1 MPTMQYGTLKIAG
14 FGKTHKKCCENN
26 HTLNLLLFVPRS
38 LVPNDVAAKLQE
50 VEKIPPAGGRVSSS
64 PRLTLRWCCCAA
76 TSCAVSCA
84 GTGAPAASGSATGS
98 SWTGART
105 SPART
110 ASFLRALTGEEA
122 DTKAT
127 KSFTRSTS
135 SSERWKWKTR

>member
-1 MPTMQYGTLKIAG
+1 MDLLYFFLELAVLEDNKQLKDTLAEFQMPTMQYGTLKIAG
-14 FGKTHKKCCENN
+14 FGKTHKKCCEND

-98 SWTGART
+98 S
-105 SPART
+105 
-110 ASFLRALTGEEA
+110 
-122 DTKAT
+122 
-127 KSFTRSTS
+127 
-135 SSERWKWKTR
+135 